1 MFDYNCAFYFNTVIR
16 RKWVFFVFDT
26 LTNRKLIAAYEK
38 ALELQLE
45 KDFINLL
52 KIEMES
58 RGLLEK
64 E

>member
-1 MFDYNCAFYFNTVIR
+1 M
-16 RKWVFFVFDT
+16 FDT